1 MLKQKFFNLIEK
13 YSTNKLFNEECWLE
27 IEASYSQQSRYY
39 HNLKHLEAMFFEL
52 ENSTLKVHNLDTLQ
66 FSIFY
71 HDIVYNSL
79 KSDNEHQSALLFYK
93 RISNTTFPYL
103 EECRTQIELTKAHLK
118 SDDNNTNILMDLDL
132 SILGKSSNEYQTYRE
147 NIRKEYHI
155 FPNFLYG
162 LGRKNVLK
170 SLLSQDA
177 IYKTEFFQQ
186 KYEAQARIN
195 LKRELSELS

>member
-1 MLKQKFFNLIEK
+1 MLQQKFFNLIEK
-13 YSTNKLFNEECWLE
+13 YSANQQFNEECWLE
-27 IEASYSQQSRYY
+27 IEASYSHKSRHY

-52 ENSTLKVHNLDTLQ
+52 ENSNLKVHHLDTLQ

-93 RISNTTFPYL
+93 RISNTAFPYL
-103 EECRTQIELTKAHLK
+103 EECKTQIELTKAHLK
-118 SDDNNTNILMDLDL
+118 SDDYNTNILMDLDL

-155 FPNFLYG
+155 FPNFLYR
-162 LGRKNVLK
+162 LGRKKVLK

-186 KYEAQARIN
+186 KYESQARIN